1 MPSIRGALFFHHLH
15 KRGMSRYATLVI
27 FLISGL
33 LLAINKMES
42 PRYFKKVDPLK
53 TQFEKKLGPT
63 FKNREER
70 SLLIAY
76 TYGGSDGI
84 SREMKKA
91 HRDLGLLHLFT
102 PSGVHLSAILVPL
115 LFLIRLVTKQKR
127 IQTILKILIFVAP
140 LFLSGFF
147 CLKRMGVWRVLLTL
161 FPLGNL
167 TSFFLTFGGD
177 YLFGSFSLE
186 PLSFI
191 YSFLFFGIL
200 LSLNGRAKILI
211 PIALLF
217 GQALV
222 AFYLSAPFSILGL
235 LLGMILTAIFAPL
248 FPIFFLTL
256 FFPILGSLSL
266 PLLKFYLELIVNS
279 YALIQNSSYIFSS
292 IPLLL
297 LIPLTF
303 LPFKFQ
309 KKIPLILLLLL
320 HSNPLPNLPWKDLT
334 KKESIHSRYAIMPPI
349 GNVTKSRIVGRSIY
363 VSFNDDGKG
372 RCTFRLL
379 NGFYEKRCK
388 YLKKRRAP
396 NQRGFL

>member
-1 MPSIRGALFFHHLH
+1 MHRFTTLMIFF
-15 KRGMSRYATLVI
+15 
-27 FLISGL
+27 ISGL
-33 LLAINKMES
+33 LLAMNKVEA
-42 PRYFKKVDPLK
+42 PRYFKKIDPLK
-53 TQFEKKLGPT
+53 TQFEKKLEHS

-84 SREMKKA
+84 SKEMKKA

-102 PSGVHLSAILVPL
+102 PSGVHLTAILVPL

-140 LFLSGFF
+140 LFLSGFY

-167 TSFFLTFGGD
+167 PSFFLTFGGD

-200 LSLNGRAKILI
+200 LSLKNRAKILI
-211 PIALLF
+211 PIALLL

-235 LLGMILTAIFAPL
+235 LFGMILTLIFAPL

-256 FFPILGSLSL
+256 LFPVLGSLSL
-266 PLLKFYLELIVNS
+266 PLIKFYQVMIVNS
-279 YALIQNSSYIFSS
+279 YALIQNSSYLFAS

-303 LPFKFQ
+303 SPYKIQ
-309 KKIPLILLLLL
+309 KKIPLILLLLF
-320 HSNPLPNLPWKDLT
+320 HSNPLTNLPWKDLA
-334 KKESIHSRYAIMPPI
+334 KRESIHSRYAIMPPI
-349 GNVTKSRIVGRSIY
+349 SSVTKSRIVGRSIY

-388 YLKKRRAP
+388 YLKKRKAP